1 MSTELI
7 IAIITSMVTLAGVI
21 ITGVANSK
29 NTSKQ
34 LKVQNDL
41 TLYRIQQLEKKVEK
55 HNNLIERTYRLE
67 ETVSDHEKE
76 IEDLKRIR
84 A

>member
-1 MSTELI
+1 MSTEVI
-7 IAIITSMVTLAGVI
+7 IAILTSLFTLVGVV
-21 ITGVANSK
+21 ITGVVNSR

>member
-1 MSTELI
+1 MSTEVI
-7 IAIITSMVTLAGVI
+7 IAILTSLFTLVGVV
-21 ITGVANSK
+21 ITGVVNSR

-67 ETVSDHEKE
+67 EKVSDHEKE